1 MKWLLSEPLGEVTLT
16 GTLHGVGQ
24 DNAEMDTTIVVGLE
38 KSTVVEEPLK
48 VTVFCEGVELKP
60 VP

>member
-24 DNAEMDTTIVVGLE
+24 DNAEIDTTIVVGVE
-38 KSTVVEEPLK
+38 KSTIAEAPLN
-48 VTVFCEGVELKP
+48 VTVFCEGVALKP

>member
-1 MKWLLSEPLGEVTLT
+1 M
-16 GTLHGVGQ
+16 
-24 DNAEMDTTIVVGLE
+24 TIVAGVE
-38 KSTVVEEPLK
+38 KSTVAAAPLN

>member
-16 GTLHGVGQ
+16 GTLQVGEQ
-24 DNAEMDTTIVVGLE
+24 DKAEMVMTIVVGVE
-38 KSTVVEEPLK
+38 KSTVAAAPLN